1 MKRLHIHVSVRDLT
15 DSIEFYTTL
24 FGTQPTVEKHDYAK
38 WMLDDPRVNFAIS
51 ERGRSVGLDHLGIQ
65 VDSRDELV
73 EVSRRLASAERPLVE
88 QTDAACCY
96 ARSDKAWI
104 SDPQGIAW
112 ETFHS
117 HGDHTVYGE
126 DGIDRADLKPIAGK
140 ACCASSENPE
150 TAAP

>member
-1 MKRLHIHVSVRDLT
+1 MKRLHIHVSVGDLSQ
-15 DSIEFYTTL
+15 SIRFYTTL
-24 FGTQPTVEKHDYAK
+24 FGAQPTVEKHDYAK

-51 ERGRSVGLDHLGIQ
+51 QRGRGAGLDHLGIQ
-65 VDSRDELV
+65 VDSRDELA
-73 EVSRRLASAERPLVE
+73 EVSRRLASAERPLIE

-117 HGDHTVYGE
+117 YGDHTVYGE
-126 DGIDRADLKPIAGK
+126 DGIDRADLKPVAGK
-140 ACCASSENPE
+140 TCCAIPGTSETS
-150 TAAP
+150 TA